1 MSKQLG
7 TQQTLSNQ
15 NTLSNDILMRSIKI
29 IDIGYITVLYIILSL
44 ICAVITDKVMGN
56 FDEKAEA
63 KKPHWQLTLEFILT
77 VWLYGVLI
85 YVARNLIE
93 LVPFPLD
100 NYQGFSHKKVKE
112 LGSAMVFTFTFV
124 LFSKYLKQKLDF
136 YYKFIKLQF

>member
-7 TQQTLSNQ
+7 TQQ
-15 NTLSNDILMRSIKI
+15 TLSNDILMRSIKI

-44 ICAVITDKVMGN
+44 ICAIITDKVMGEFN
-56 FDEKAEA
+56 EKVEE
-63 KKPHWQLTLEFILT
+63 KKPRWQLTLEFILT
-77 VWLYGVLI
+77 VWLYGILI

-124 LFSKYLKQKLDF
+124 LFSKYLKEKLDF